1 MNLTKTTTVFVQV
14 EDNKLVGM
22 TIAELLEKMEEKP
35 ARKTATKAKAA
46 PKAEP
51 VNIRDH
57 IGEMT
62 YYMEDGVRRGA
73 IIEKVGKRRGE
84 IVVQLVNGQRISEQ
98 EAIEGLKVKPKLSE
112 RAEAEGGGAK
122 AKVKAKPVEK
132 EEPKEPLLVKDVRG
146 QKVRISYKWGGKVS
160 HKTVTVD
167 KVVNRDGVRTALA
180 GDLAMEFD
188 KIERVGSKLDYTGRV
203 AKADF
208 EAA

>member
-14 EDNKLVGM
+14 EDNKMIGM
-22 TIAELLEKMEEKP
+22 TIAELLEKLEEKP
-35 ARKTATKAKAA
+35 ARSTRAKAEPKA
-46 PKAEP
+46 KAEP
-51 VNIRDH
+51 VNIRDY

-73 IIEKVGKRRGE
+73 VIEKVGKRRGE
-84 IVVQLVNGQRISEQ
+84 VVVQLVNGQRISEQ

-112 RAEAEGGGAK
+112 RAEAEGGGARAK
-122 AKVKAKPVEK
+122 ANPVAKD
-132 EEPKEPLLVKDVRG
+132 EPKEALLVKDVRG

-180 GDLAMEFD
+180 GDLAMEFG